1 MPFFRLRISLSNERL
16 IFGLVDALRAD
27 LSLQHIGRR
36 PASGE
41 PGRKTPVRT
50 AIGGKRAEIDP
61 LRGPLA
67 RLAGPHSPAR
77 KKRRERLSHINT
89 YATTAAT
96 ATQHTAHSAK
106 TTTDWSNAGAPSKTS
121 PAPAHGRKTG
131 SPPDTSWKKRSPSN
145 TSCPTATNAA
155 GPTEYEFRNNHI
167 DDSTPFPLTFRDGR
181 WQCNRFG
188 RNDGATY
195 CCAEPG
201 LPAGATTTV
210 DTQDTPP
217 QPANIEDMTDRKILE
232 LVMTL
237 LIPDSQA
244 GAEDGQESSA

>member
-1 MPFFRLRISLSNERL
+1 MVSRK
-16 IFGLVDALRAD
+16 RAD
-27 LSLQHIGRR
+27 AAGDAGRIETAPACPWGETGRR
-36 PASGE
+36 
-41 PGRKTPVRT
+41 R
-50 AIGGKRAEIDP
+50 
-61 LRGPLA
+61 PLA
-67 RLAGPHSPAR
+67 QPC
-77 KKRRERLSHINT
+77 
-89 YATTAAT
+89 
-96 ATQHTAHSAK
+96 TQEK
-106 TTTDWSNAGAPSKTS
+106 E
-121 PAPAHGRKTG
+121 
-131 SPPDTSWKKRSPSN
+131 
-145 TSCPTATNAA
+145 
-155 GPTEYEFRNNHI
+155 GPTIPYQHLCDDCGYRYTTHCPLCKDHNRLVKRWRAIEDLARACAWEENRFAAAHVMEKTVPIDSQLPHCYKCGWPDRYEFRNNHI

-195 CCAEPG
+195 CCVEPG
-201 LPAGATTTV
+201 LPAGIPTTV